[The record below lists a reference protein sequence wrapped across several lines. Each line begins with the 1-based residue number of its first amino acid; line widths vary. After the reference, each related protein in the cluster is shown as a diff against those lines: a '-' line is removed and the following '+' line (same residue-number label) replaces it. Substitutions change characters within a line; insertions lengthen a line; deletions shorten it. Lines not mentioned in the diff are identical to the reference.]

1 MTATTG
7 DRIGWPAYLGLCGLG
22 LTVVLA
28 WLGPRPS
35 EGLGLASTAAFWLL
49 HVAAAL
55 GLLAGVQLALGR
67 VALLSRLPG
76 VAQVLVSGALAS
88 VAFTPVALAIDRI
101 FLPPSASETA
111 GDPIL
116 LGAFHEFLA
125 FSGPI
130 LLTWVLI
137 NAPTLVR
144 IERAAPTAPE
154 TGADPAS
161 DLWARL
167 PARLGRDLVALSAE
181 LHYQRVHT
189 TKGDALILYSF
200 GRATEALDAYP
211 GMQIHRS
218 HWVALAHV
226 TEIVSDGGRTFC
238 RLDAAP
244 DLPVS
249 RPFRPA
255 LRAALRGRTGTGA
268 SGQRADPLL

>member
-1 MTATTG
+1 MTASAG
-7 DRIGWPAYLGLCGLG
+7 RARIGWSAYLILCGLG
-22 LTVVLA
+22 LTVVLT

-35 EGLGLASTAAFWLL
+35 EGLGLGRTGAFWLL

-55 GLLAGVQLALGR
+55 GLLAGVQLGVGR

-76 VAQVLVSGALAS
+76 AVQVLVSGAVAS
-88 VAFTPVALAIDRI
+88 VAFTPVALVIDRI
-101 FLPPSASETA
+101 FRPPSASETA
-111 GDPIL
+111 GDPML
-116 LGAFHEFLA
+116 LGALHEFMA

-130 LLTWVLI
+130 LLTWLLI

-144 IERAAPTAPE
+144 LEPPAPAAQPPE
-154 TGADPAS
+154 PDPA
-161 DLWARL
+161 DELWARL

-181 LHYQRVHT
+181 LHYLRVYT
-189 TKGDALILYSF
+189 TAGDALILYSF

-226 TEIVSDGGRTFC
+226 RGVVTEGGRTLC
-238 RLDAAP
+238 RLEATP

-255 LRAALRGRTGTGA
+255 LRAALRGRG
-268 SGQRADPLL
+268 